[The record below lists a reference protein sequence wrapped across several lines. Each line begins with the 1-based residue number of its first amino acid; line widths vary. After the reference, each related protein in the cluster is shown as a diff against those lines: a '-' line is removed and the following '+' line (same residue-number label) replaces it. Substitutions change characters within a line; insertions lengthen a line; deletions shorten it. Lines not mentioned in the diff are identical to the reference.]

1 MVWKLNCHL
10 FHQDMQPQTGCPAG
24 KQILHLSS
32 ARGSFLCSPA
42 QSTDDA
48 LSFLQC
54 PDGQRSECCG
64 PQEVAGLIALARL
77 FFAVK
82 ISKISVF
89 LSGRKIAL
97 CPHHS
102 VTTAST
108 SDFKALRKKICFIE
122 IRGEARFRFIKGL
135 AVWLYLQNP
144 FLINNSP
151 GFFREQ

>member
-42 QSTDDA
+42 QSRDDA

-64 PQEVAGLIALARL
+64 HQEVAGLIALARL
-77 FFAVK
+77 FFTVK

-108 SDFKALRKKICFIE
+108 SDFKALRKK
-122 IRGEARFRFIKGL
+122 
-135 AVWLYLQNP
+135 NP
-144 FLINNSP
+144 FHWDQRGSEVSVYQRFGSLALSAKSFPNK
-151 GFFREQ
+151 